1 MIGTVERNKGTRKW
15 EKMVRTGITEK
26 VALKEKQISEG
37 TGVQAEPSAREN
49 AQGIEQNALL

>member
-26 VALKEKQISEG
+26 VALKEKHLRGDRGPGRTLS
-37 TGVQAEPSAREN
+37 
-49 AQGIEQNALL
+49 QGKCPGN

>member
-1 MIGTVERNKGTRKW
+1 MIGTVGRNRGSRTW

-26 VALKEKQISEG
+26 VALKEKQMSEG

-49 AQGIEQNALL
+49 AQGIE